1 MLEAVQLGPHAASII
16 AAYGVTALIV
26 VALIGRAV
34 LGQRAQIKALAELE
48 GRGARRRSERADWP
62 APKG

>member
-34 LGQRAQIKALAELE
+34 LGQWAQIKALAELE

>member
-1 MLEAVQLGPHAASII
+1 MLEAVQLGPHAAFII

-48 GRGARRRSERADWP
+48 GRGVRRRSERADWP
-62 APKG
+62 APKS